1 MHVERKMN
9 VRKQCWT
16 LWKVEAARLNY
27 DINVSLTDCTYMFRE
42 IQLGK
47 SIEARRFQYYIDIVC
62 QMSIYR
68 SGRAFIGR
76 NYY

>member
-1 MHVERKMN
+1 MN

-16 LWKVEAARLNY
+16 LGKVEAARLNY
-27 DINVSLTDCTYMFRE
+27 DINVSLTDRTYMFRE

-47 SIEARRFQYYIDIVC
+47 SIEARRFLYYIDIVR
-62 QMSIYR
+62 QMSIYW
-68 SGRAFIGR
+68 SGRAFIRR